1 MHSEGHE
8 IIDKEIRVGEWIK
21 CRELIDWWSQN
32 CAIRRR
38 EGERKDGHFTR
49 SCNSGLRKKGE
60 RKVVLETH
68 FIMCHFESRQV
79 NSPQSTPIRQFIWE
93 RMWIIGYVHIFQEEN
108 TWCKWLDDVLD
119 QLDSG
124 LTMMMW
130 KKIAMKEILNDFLM
144 FLSFTSF

>member
-49 SCNSGLRKKGE
+49 RCNSG
-60 RKVVLETH
+60 
-68 FIMCHFESRQV
+68 
-79 NSPQSTPIRQFIWE
+79 
-93 RMWIIGYVHIFQEEN
+93 
-108 TWCKWLDDVLD
+108 
-119 QLDSG
+119 
-124 LTMMMW
+124 
-130 KKIAMKEILNDFLM
+130 
-144 FLSFTSF
+144 